1 MAMLL
6 DFVYVMPLKSQLYS
20 GLFMNSK
27 INQIVEEL
35 QKDENSDL
43 YSSICAAYLE
53 DEQRGATMIV
63 SFASERGTELGID
76 QVVDYINE
84 MDDDDWDIELTPEM
98 LTSVAGGKRCR
109 CEEEAHDEPWG
120 RCPGMRPMRKW
131 LFGGC

>member
-1 MAMLL
+1 MSLNWKYSCNAVIMGKI
-6 DFVYVMPLKSQLYS
+6 KS
-20 GLFMNSK
+20 
-27 INQIVEEL
+27 IVEEL

-53 DEQRGATMIV
+53 NEQRGATMIV
-63 SFASERGTELGID
+63 SFASGCGIELGID
-76 QVVDYINE
+76 EVIDYVDE

-98 LTSVAGGKRCR
+98 LTSVAGGKRC

-131 LFGGC
+131 LFGGMSEA

>member
-1 MAMLL
+1 M
-6 DFVYVMPLKSQLYS
+6 S
-20 GLFMNSK
+20 NEK
-27 INQIVEEL
+27 INLVLKEL

-76 QVVDYINE
+76 EVVDYINE
-84 MDDDDWDIELTPEM
+84 MDDDWDIELTPEM

-109 CEEEAHDEPWG
+109 CKEEAHDEPWG

-131 LFGGC
+131 LFGEVSEA

>member
-1 MAMLL
+1 MT
-6 DFVYVMPLKSQLYS
+6 
-20 GLFMNSK
+20 SK
-27 INQIVEEL
+27 IDPIVEEL
-35 QKDENSDL
+35 QKDENLDL

-63 SFASERGTELGID
+63 SFASERGTELGVD
-76 QVVDYINE
+76 EVVDYINE

-98 LTSVAGGKRCR
+98 LTSVAGGKRVL

-131 LFGGC
+131 LFG

>member
-1 MAMLL
+1 MTTRI
-6 DFVYVMPLKSQLYS
+6 DP
-20 GLFMNSK
+20 
-27 INQIVEEL
+27 IVKEL

-63 SFASERGTELGID
+63 SFASERGTDLGVDEVI
-76 QVVDYINE
+76 DYINE

-109 CEEEAHDEPWG
+109 CKEEAHDEPWG

-131 LFGGC
+131 LFGGMSEA

>member
-1 MAMLL
+1 MT
-6 DFVYVMPLKSQLYS
+6 
-20 GLFMNSK
+20 SK
-27 INQIVEEL
+27 IDPIVEEL

-76 QVVDYINE
+76 EVIDYINE
-84 MDDDDWDIELTPEM
+84 MDDGLGYRAD
-98 LTSVAGGKRCR
+98 AGNVDERCR
-109 CEEEAHDEPWG
+109 WETLRFEEEAHDEPWG

>member
-1 MAMLL
+1 MTRLGKLSGVSMATEI
-6 DFVYVMPLKSQLYS
+6 
-20 GLFMNSK
+20 NS
-27 INQIVEEL
+27 IVEEL

-63 SFASERGTELGID
+63 SFASERGAKLGID
-76 QVVDYINE
+76 EVIEYVNE
-84 MDDDDWDIELTPEM
+84 MDDDDWNVELTPEM

-131 LFGGC
+131 LFGGVLEA